1 MRLRVGVDLGKVND
15 SSAVTVCEVTDAPM
29 ALGEVTTSDVDAV
42 AAGIVGI
49 DPLSP
54 LGILG
59 VRRPHQQP
67 VHVDP
72 LDHLPG
78 PRVPSLEPLY
88 TARHIERAPLGTS
101 YPDVVIGVRVIVQWL
116 RQQFPRVIPELYVD
130 ATGVGIPVVDILRRE
145 LAGIPHRLVPVTIVG
160 GDGYHDVVTA
170 DGADRKGRVV
180 PRSARGLSVGK
191 GFLVSRLQAL
201 LQTRRLLLLNTP
213 EGHAL
218 REELR
223 VFETRAR
230 ETHDQYGAR
239 TGAHDDL
246 VLSAALACLDRP
258 RQDTRRVVETLE
270 TIGGPNIVGGGPAGA
285 WDIG

>member
-1 MRLRVGVDLGKVND
+1 MRLRLGIDLGKVND

-29 ALGEVTTSDVDAV
+29 ALGHVTAADVDAM
-42 AAGIVGI
+42 AASMAIGI

-59 VRRPHQQP
+59 VRHAQP
-67 VHVDP
+67 AYVDP

-88 TARHIERAPLGTS
+88 TARHIERAPLGTP
-101 YPDVVIGVRVIVQWL
+101 YTDVAIGVRVIVQWL
-116 RQQFPRVIPELYVD
+116 RQQFPRIVPELYVD

-145 LAGIPHRLVPVTIVG
+145 LAGIPHRLVPVTIVS

-201 LQTRRLLLLNTP
+201 LQTQRLVGPRTMVAELQD
-213 EGHAL
+213 
-218 REELR
+218 ELR
-223 VFETRAR
+223 VFETRAKEGR
-230 ETHDQYGAR
+230 DQYGAR
-239 TGAHDDL
+239 TGSHDDL
-246 VLSAALACLDRP
+246 VLSAALSVLDRP
-258 RQDTRRVVETLE
+258 RQGANAVVELNAELTGPRY
-270 TIGGPNIVGGGPAGA
+270 IGFGGPSAA
-285 WDIG
+285 WDPLR